1 MTTALVRFID
11 IDIPQ
16 PNKDCFFKRLC
27 DLGWMYF
34 TETRDTYVKEINMIL
49 PRVQYKKM
57 IKDDIREAAL
67 YAVLTCDVKYRIAV
81 TEERDFITHAM
92 F

>member
-1 MTTALVRFID
+1 MTTALVRFED

-16 PNKDCFFKRLC
+16 PNKDCFIKMLN
-27 DLGWMYF
+27 DLGWMKSSELQLTYIKEMK
-34 TETRDTYVKEINMIL
+34 TEL

-57 IKDDIREAAL
+57 IKDDIRQTTI
-67 YAVLTCDVKYRIAV
+67 YAVLSWDVKYRIAV